1 MSKYDWD
8 EPKDVMQSAAD
19 AVGDVK
25 RRVGTTVRN
34 WRYVLFLVAIVLLD
48 VLRRFVVLGF
58 DPEHILE
65 AVSSA
70 AVASMATLFAFYVYF
85 PVGKHARQAKQSF
98 KEIALRL
105 KSALKQM
112 RLNKLIDAFRLHC
125 RDLSKQEEKE
135 IKETQRDALKNR
147 YLSDEDIETYSK
159 LSKKELKKL
168 VKNGTINEETKKL
181 IVIYQKPVHC
191 KPYAPA
197 YFLAGLKHKR
207 EDAYLHGEGGY
218 EARTLAMRP
227 VFCVSVAVLMTAI
240 TRGTVQQTE
249 TALEILF
256 SIALSICQIL
266 LAAFSGYCAGQT
278 AAEHEELAMTA
289 KAVFVEG
296 FLESK
301 GIDLVEENHESEAG
315 ENATET

>member
-1 MSKYDWD
+1 MNKYDWD

-25 RRVGTTVRN
+25 RRMGATVRN
-34 WRYVLFLVAIVLLD
+34 WRNVLFLVAIILLD

-58 DPEHILE
+58 DPEHIWE
-65 AVSSA
+65 AAFSA
-70 AVASMATLFAFYVYF
+70 AITSMATLFAFYVFF
-85 PVGKHARQAKQSF
+85 PMGKHARRAQTSF

-105 KSALKQM
+105 KNALRQM
-112 RLNKLIDAFRLHC
+112 RINKLIDAFRLHC
-125 RDLSKQEEKE
+125 RDLSKQEEQE
-135 IKETQRDALKNR
+135 IKNAQKDALKNR
-147 YLSDEDIETYSK
+147 YLSDDDIENYSK

-227 VFCVSVAVLMTAI
+227 VLCVGVAVLTSAI
-240 TRGTVQQTE
+240 TQSAAQQTG
-249 TALEILF
+249 TALEVLF

-301 GIDLVEENHESEAG
+301 GIDLVEENPESEAG
-315 ENATET
+315 ENDAA